1 MKEGTH
7 PPLANLNETTRT
19 AASHLSI
26 PGQCKLND
34 ITQVR
39 KIEAPEDPVEKKKK
53 IKRGGGAGI
62 NMWLGETCRKGKAG
76 VGVGVE
82 QE

>member
-53 IKRGGGAGI
+53 KKSGGVGGGG
-62 NMWLGETCRKGKAG
+62 N
-76 VGVGVE
+76 
-82 QE
+82 